1 MLLSILN
8 IHENLKQKKGSV
20 NSIHKD
26 AINKSTEQR
35 LNLRRSQLK
44 GYSTFYNTPFL
55 FKSSAQ
61 DLSPKILDFSQDS
74 TSLVFPQ
81 IGALRRR
88 KTEAFYTCS
97 PKIIQRQLSLLS
109 STDSDLEAFSHN
121 RTDGSF
127 APLPFQASASANCLN
142 LRFLSY

>member
-35 LNLRRSQLK
+35 LNLRRSQHK

-61 DLSPKILDFSQDS
+61 DLSPKILDFGQGS
-74 TSLVFPQ
+74 TSMVFPH
-81 IGALRRR
+81 ISALRRR
-88 KTEAFYTCS
+88 KTGSSILVRLRLFRGSYRCFLAPILTQRHS
-97 PKIIQRQLSLLS
+97 VIIEQMV
-109 STDSDLEAFSHN
+109 ASHH
-121 RTDGSF
+121 
-127 APLPFQASASANCLN
+127 CL
-142 LRFLSY
+142 FKQVQVPIV